1 MNAKVD
7 SSKSTAQPLLN
18 QEEILKKAQQYAA
31 EHNLNS
37 TGSLPPSEAWQLL
50 QNHEVVLVDVRTNE
64 ERKFVGY
71 IPESIHIAW
80 ATGTAFNRNPRFLKE
95 LENKV
100 GKDKTILL
108 LCRSG
113 KRSAIA
119 AEAAFNAGFENVY
132 NILEGFEGDLDEQ
145 QQRGHLGGWK
155 IHQLPWI
162 QD

>member
-1 MNAKVD
+1 MNAKVG
-7 SSKSTAQPLLN
+7 SSDQVQTLKN
-18 QEEILKKAQQYAA
+18 VEEIFNEAKQFAQQ
-31 EHNLNS
+31 HDLNF
-37 TGSLPPSEAWQLL
+37 TGSLSPKQAWKLV
-50 QNHEVVLVDVRTNE
+50 ESADVILVDVRTNE

-71 IPESIHIAW
+71 IPESVHIAW

-113 KRSAIA
+113 KRSALA
-119 AEAAFNAGFENVY
+119 AEAAFNAGFQNIY
-132 NILEGFEGDLDEQ
+132 NILEGFEGDLNKNN
-145 QQRGHLGGWK
+145 QRNQINGWK
-155 IHQLPWI
+155 AHQLPWV

>member
-7 SSKSTAQPLLN
+7 SSKSAASPLLSK
-18 QEEILKKAQQYAA
+18 EEILNKAKQYSQA
-31 EHNLNS
+31 HDLNF
-37 TGSLPPSEAWQLL
+37 TGSLLPNEAWLL
-50 QNHEVVLVDVRTNE
+50 VQNSDIVLVDVRTNE

-80 ATGTAFNRNPRFLKE
+80 ATGTAFNRNPRFVKE

-113 KRSAIA
+113 KRSALA
-119 AEAAFNAGFENVY
+119 AEAAFNAGFENIY
-132 NILEGFEGDLDEQ
+132 NILEGFEGDLDEH
-145 QQRGHLGGWK
+145 QQRNQVNGWK
-155 IHQLPWI
+155 IQQLPWI